1 MLASELCAFSDRY
14 LPEASIGWKSAMVP
28 RLGNLLN
35 VVYTI
40 QSSERITMVQ
50 SQSTQNLKSSMR
62 RKLENWGGFFSD
74 NKHLLVLR
82 LVEHVGEPALAT
94 VLQENTLKNHIPI
107 YGSDQTVPII
117 R

>member
-1 MLASELCAFSDRY
+1 
-14 LPEASIGWKSAMVP
+14 MVP

-35 VVYTI
+35 VVYTM

-94 VLQENTLKNHIPI
+94 VLQENILKNHIPI
-107 YGSDQTVPII
+107 YGRSESDQTVDII

>member
-1 MLASELCAFSDRY
+1 
-14 LPEASIGWKSAMVP
+14 MVP

-94 VLQENTLKNHIPI
+94 VLQENRLKNHIPI
-107 YGSDQTVPII
+107 YRRSESDQTVDII
-117 R
+117 RYFSFLIILNQEH